1 MSVLD
6 EVRQEIEGVGEGSPS
21 PSAPTMDLFPAK
33 KTQPH
38 DWLADTTV
46 LAIDSDARALAWV
59 ETMLG
64 YIDARASQNLPTY
77 LCIDSETCPQ
87 TGLIHDLNRRAEVL
101 RHAENNYRLYPPPAK
116 IKDPAKLEQRNTD
129 KVELDRLRADWSEFL
144 KYYKRAGL
152 SITDG
157 QVRLLQ
163 VYRPIEWEGEI
174 VNTCWVFD
182 RWKLSPDTWKALN
195 KVLAHPSVHWIGH
208 HVLFDMMML
217 DRSGLTY
224 SNVPQCTMLQAHALV
239 SDITLGMS
247 LAGRCEEVLGKAMDK
262 TQRLSDWS
270 LPELKPEQV
279 RYASADV
286 VATWELF
293 VAQSAMID
301 ERSANPDKED
311 PQTVYMLLQ
320 EALPAVAE
328 MSLSGI
334 GFDMEQ
340 FQHLRDEIEDANNT
354 GLMAALAAFKE
365 HSPPGAPPV
374 DNPGSTAQLNTW
386 AAAVLPDS
394 VRKNWPRTKTGMLQ
408 FGQDEIKYQIVT
420 RNLPDEYVPPIQAL
434 IDWAE
439 AKKNWQTFSDFA
451 RWARPVLGTGE
462 YRMFGKL
469 RIGGAET
476 GRFSIQD
483 PPLQTIKR
491 DGEFRKMFKA
501 RKGHK
506 LIVKDYGQIE
516 VRVAAVLSGDATLL
530 YAIQHGLD
538 VHTMTALACFANEPS
553 VRAMLDENIAAG
565 RVVEGDEWVKTVQ
578 VKEVLHWFK
587 AGPGKVFRQ
596 IAKIAT
602 FGLLYG
608 QGPTKLAWT
617 LFAEAGLIRPV
628 DECRQVQKL
637 LLNQYPGLKAWMNR
651 TRNAAEH
658 DNMCWTPAGRRYPAG
673 VQWYTKSINTPCQGG
688 AAEIMLRALSYFPEA
703 WGDLRGKARLVLTVH
718 DELLA
723 EAPEEHAAQV
733 SEIMER
739 CMVQGALDLFPTM
752 PTYKLCE
759 GEWGDDWYSAKS
771 GA

>member
-1 MSVLD
+1 MSVLE
-6 EVRQEIEGVGEGSPS
+6 EVRREIDGEEGA
-21 PSAPTMDLFPAK
+21 SAPSDPTMTLFPGK
-33 KTQPH
+33 KAAAH
-38 DWLADTTV
+38 DWLAGVKVLMIDT
-46 LAIDSDARALAWV
+46 DERALDWV
-59 ETMLG
+59 DTMVS
-64 YIDARASQNLPTY
+64 YIDERAASDKPTY
-77 LCIDSETCPQ
+77 LCVDTETCPQ
-87 TGLIHDLNRRAEVL
+87 TNLIHDLNVRSDVL
-101 RHAENNYRLYPPPAK
+101 RKAENRFRNYPVPAK
-116 IKDPAKLEQRNTD
+116 IKDPEKLARRNTD
-129 KVELDRLRADWSEFL
+129 KAALDKLRAEWSEFL
-144 KYYKRAGL
+144 KFYKRTGL

-163 VYRPIEWEGEI
+163 VYRPIEWEGET
-174 VNTCWVFD
+174 VHTCWVFD
-182 RWKLSPDTWKALN
+182 RWALTPDTWKALN
-195 KVLAHPSVHWIGH
+195 RVLAHPSVHWIGH

-217 DRSGLTY
+217 DRSGITY
-224 SNVPQCTMLQAHALV
+224 SNVPECTMLQAHALV

-247 LAGRCEEVLGKAMDK
+247 LAGRCEAVLDKVMDK
-262 TQRLSDWS
+262 TQRLSDWT
-270 LPELKPEQV
+270 LPTLKEDQV
-279 RYASADV
+279 TYASADV

-293 VAQSAMID
+293 LAQNHMILT
-301 ERSANPDKED
+301 RSAQPDKED

-334 GFDMEQ
+334 GFDMAQ
-340 FQHLRDEIEDANNT
+340 FKQLHDDIEDANNS
-354 GLMAALAAFKE
+354 GLLAALAAFST

-374 DNPGSTAQLNTW
+374 ENPGSTAQLNTW
-386 AAAVLPDS
+386 AAAVLPDQT
-394 VRKNWPRTKTGMLQ
+394 RKAWPRTKTGMLQ

-420 RNLPDEYVPPIQAL
+420 GNLPPELVPPMQAL

-451 RWARPVLGTGE
+451 RWARPIVGTNE
-462 YRMFGKL
+462 YRMYGKL

-491 DGEFRKMFKA
+491 DGEFRKMFTA
-501 RKGHK
+501 RRGHK
-506 LIVKDYGQIE
+506 LVVKDYGQIE
-516 VRVAAVLSGDATLL
+516 VRVAAVLSGDQTLL

-538 VHTMTALACFANEPS
+538 VHTMTALACFSTEAS
-553 VRAMLDENIAAG
+553 VRAMLDDMIAAG
-565 RVVEGDEWVKTVQ
+565 KIKEGDEWVGIVQ
-578 VKEVLHWFK
+578 VKEVLDWFK
-587 AGPGKVFRQ
+587 SGPGKIFRQ

-628 DECRQVQKL
+628 DECRAVQKA
-637 LLNQYPGLKAWMNR
+637 LLNQYPGLKAWMTR
-651 TRNAAEH
+651 TRNVAEH
-658 DNMCWTPAGRRYPAG
+658 DGMCWTPAGRRYPAG

-703 WGDLRGKARLVLTVH
+703 WGDMRGKVRLVLTVH

-723 EAPEEHAAQV
+723 EAPDELAPRV
-733 SEIMER
+733 SEIMEEY
-739 CMVQGALDLFPTM
+739 MVKGALDLFPTM

-759 GEWGDDWYSAKS
+759 GGWGDNWYSAKS
-771 GA
+771 GG